1 MFHFYVLLSL
11 PWSVTGKEHF
21 YSLSA
26 SFATLSFALTAL
38 SGININKQ
46 KNAAPDLTDAAFF
59 KRFPAFS

>member
-1 MFHFYVLLSL
+1 MFHFYALLSQ

-38 SGININKQ
+38 SGFMPVKLF
-46 KNAAPDLTDAAFF
+46 DVD
-59 KRFPAFS
+59 

>member
-38 SGININKQ
+38 SGFNIIDSLAGDVWGSSVLK
-46 KNAAPDLTDAAFF
+46 KM
-59 KRFPAFS
+59 RRS

>member
-1 MFHFYVLLSL
+1 MFHFYALLSQ

-38 SGININKQ
+38 SGIKKAEPISVPPLNK
-46 KNAAPDLTDAAFF
+46 
-59 KRFPAFS
+59 